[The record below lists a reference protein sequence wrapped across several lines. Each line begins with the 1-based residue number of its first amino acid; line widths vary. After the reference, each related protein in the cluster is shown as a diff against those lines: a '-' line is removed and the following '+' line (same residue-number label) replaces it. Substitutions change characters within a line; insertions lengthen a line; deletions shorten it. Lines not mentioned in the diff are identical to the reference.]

1 MQMKLIENNGDYIT
15 EFRFSWKEIYSTAF
29 IYTFKVAKEIYK
41 ENSRYI
47 YFRIKGDFLNK
58 RQLD

>member
-1 MQMKLIENNGDYIT
+1 MQMKLIENNGEYIT
-15 EFRFSWKEIYSTAF
+15 EFRFSKKEIRSIAF
-29 IYTFKVAKEIYK
+29 VCTFKVAKEIYK

-58 RQLD
+58 RQLE

>member
-1 MQMKLIENNGDYIT
+1 MQMKLIQNNGNYIT
-15 EFRFSWKEIYSTAF
+15 EFKFSRKEIYSTAF

-41 ENSRYI
+41 ENSKYI
-47 YFRIKGDFLNK
+47 YFRIKGDFLNN